1 MNNSQL
7 VYFEK
12 QGNDLMCGLHMVNAL
27 LQAPVF
33 NEVTMA
39 QIAQQL
45 DQ

>member
-1 MNNSQL
+1 
-7 VYFEK
+7 
-12 QGNDLMCGLHMVNAL
+12 MVNAL

-45 DQ
+45 DQQERALLGG